1 MLLSMAEKIQ
11 AKTGRALDPCG
22 ERPAKPGRPQA
33 AEICTARTIETGSG
47 ALFGV
52 RLFFFK
58 LFRPFEFKEV
68 DSGFASSR
76 HGLLPHSR
84 RRQTA

>member
-1 MLLSMAEKIQ
+1 MLLSMAEKMQ
-11 AKTGRALDPCG
+11 NKTGRALDPCG

-33 AEICTARTIETGSG
+33 AEICSARTIETGSG

-52 RLFFFK
+52 RVFFFK

-68 DSGFASSR
+68 DLVFAFDR
-76 HGLLPHSR
+76 HRSHDLSFID
-84 RRQTA
+84 AAE